1 LIASSVFE
9 IKGKMDLK
17 QLRAFITVAETGNV
31 TRASSLLNLVQ
42 PAVSRQLRML
52 EEDMGTELFDRSH
65 HGMQL
70 TSSGKTML
78 AYAHRIL
85 NEVARAKAEIQPTDG
100 PVSGIVTIGLLASTS
115 DLLATMLAAEVAR
128 RHPRIRLRLTIG
140 YAGHLQ
146 DWLENGDVDAAL
158 LYGRKES
165 SALHVKALLEENLW
179 VVAPPSAQLSRKQSL
194 SLTRVAQEPF
204 ILPAAPQGLRALI
217 DHAAA
222 EAGVTLQVFA
232 ETNALSVQK
241 ELVALG
247 HGWTILPAVG
257 VTQEVERG
265 LLSAAPL
272 ASPGLRRTIVLA
284 APSSRQA
291 TAPVRCV
298 VGVLMECV
306 KTTFDQGRWPEARWL
321 GQ

>member
-1 LIASSVFE
+1 
-9 IKGKMDLK
+9 MDLK
-17 QLRAFITVAETGNV
+17 QLRAFVTVAETGNV

-52 EEDMGTELFDRSH
+52 EEDLGTELFDRSR

-70 TSSGKTML
+70 TSPGKTML
-78 AYAHRIL
+78 EYARRIL
-85 NEVARAKAEIQPTDG
+85 NEVARAKAEIQPTEG

-115 DLLATMLAAEVAR
+115 DLLATRLAAEVAQR
-128 RHPRIRLRLTIG
+128 YPHIRLRLTIG

-146 DWLENGDVDAAL
+146 DWLEAGDVDAAL
-158 LYGRKES
+158 LYGQKDS
-165 SALHVKALLEENLW
+165 AALHVKALLEEGLW
-179 VVAPPSAQLSRKQSL
+179 VVAPPSARLSSKRPQSL
-194 SLTRVAQEPF
+194 ERVARQPF
-204 ILPAAPQGLRALI
+204 ILPAAPQGLRAVI
-217 DHAAA
+217 EHAAT

-241 ELVALG
+241 ALVAEG

-257 VTQEVERG
+257 VAQDIERG

-272 ASPGLRRTIVLA
+272 ADPGLRRTIVLA

-298 VGVLMECV
+298 VATLMDCV
-306 KTTFDQGRWPEARWL
+306 RTTFEQGHWADARWL

>member
-1 LIASSVFE
+1 
-9 IKGKMDLK
+9 MDLK

-52 EEDMGTELFDRSH
+52 EEDLGTELFDRSR

-70 TSSGKTML
+70 TSSGKAML
-78 AYAHRIL
+78 EYAHRIL

-115 DLLATMLAAEVAR
+115 DLLATVLAAEVAR
-128 RHPRIRLRLTIG
+128 RYPHIRLRLTIG

-146 DWLENGDVDAAL
+146 DWLEAGDVDAAL
-158 LYGRKES
+158 LYGRMDTP
-165 SALHVKALLEENLW
+165 ALHVKALLEENLW
-179 VVAPPSAQLSRKQSL
+179 VVAPPSAKLSRDQPLQFSH
-194 SLTRVAQEPF
+194 VAQQPF

-217 DHAAA
+217 EHAAT
-222 EAGVTLQVFA
+222 EAGITLQVFA

-241 ELVALG
+241 ALVAQG
-247 HGWTILPAVG
+247 HGWTILPVVG
-257 VTQEVERG
+257 VATEVEHG

-272 ASPGLRRTIVLA
+272 APPGLHRTIVLA
-284 APSSRQA
+284 TPSTRQV

-298 VGVLMECV
+298 VSALTDCV
-306 KTTFDQGRWPEARWL
+306 KTTFDQGHWLDSRWL
-321 GQ
+321 G